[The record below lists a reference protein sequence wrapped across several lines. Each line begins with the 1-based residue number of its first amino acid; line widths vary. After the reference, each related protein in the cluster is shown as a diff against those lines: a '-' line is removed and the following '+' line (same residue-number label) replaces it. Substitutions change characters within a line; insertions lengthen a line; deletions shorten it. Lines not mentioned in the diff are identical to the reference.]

1 VQAYRSTPLSA
12 HPVLVVVV
20 HGDAPFNKP
29 GYQYGFA
36 KQVAARHPDV
46 VAVGLLRPGYTDPQ
60 GHRSAG
66 VRGEAVGDN
75 YTPEVIRAVAAGIA
89 QLKQRYQARQVVAV
103 GHSGGAAIV
112 ADVLA
117 LYPSAADAALLV
129 SCPCD
134 VPRWRQHMQQLQGDG
149 DSVWQKPVTSLSPQ
163 ALVAKVARTVPVTLL
178 VGTADS
184 VTPVRLS
191 WAYWRTLH
199 QQNPTTKLVPL
210 PGLDHEILFTPA
222 VHQELA
228 QLLRPR

>member
-1 VQAYRSTPLSA
+1 M
-12 HPVLVVVV
+12 VVVV

-29 GYQYGFA
+29 GYQYAFA
-36 KQVAARHPDV
+36 KQVAAKHADV

-66 VRGEAVGDN
+66 IRGEAVGDN
-75 YTPEVIRAVAAGIA
+75 YTPEVIRAVAGGMA
-89 QLKQRYQARQVVAV
+89 QLKRRYKARRVVAV

-117 LYPSAADAALLV
+117 QYPAAVDAALLA

-134 VPRWRQHMQQLQGDG
+134 VPRWRQHMQQLHGG
-149 DSVWQKPVTSLSPQ
+149 AVWEQPVTSLSPQ
-163 ALVAKVARTVPVTLL
+163 ALVPKVSRTVPVTLV

-191 WAYWRTLH
+191 WAYWRALH
-199 QQNPTTKLVPL
+199 QQNPTTKFVTLA
-210 PGLDHEILFTPA
+210 GLEHEILFAPT

-228 QLLRPR
+228 HLLQIR